1 MSTPSLTDFLT
12 AIEKDADLRAK
23 LTAIPSELAEEDF
36 ASRVATLAADH
47 GYGITTEE
55 VAATFYREP
64 CEAKELSDQEME
76 SVAGGADGADEE
88 PTRRRYGYKVCYKV
102 NGNTTCHFR

>member
-1 MSTPSLTDFLT
+1 MSTSSLTDFLS
-12 AIEKDADLRAK
+12 AIEKDADLRGK

-36 ASRVATLAADH
+36 ASRVAALAADH

-64 CEAKELSDQEME
+64 CEARELSDQEME
-76 SVAGGADGADEE
+76 SVAGGADEE
-88 PTRRRYGYKVCYKV
+88 PTQRPFGFKVCYKH
-102 NGNTTCHFR
+102 NGNTTCHYR